1 MTPRRHP
8 VDLEKSNRAL
18 GFPTLITGLCQFYGV
33 PIAPN
38 KVIQPPITRAFIE
51 KYHTSRKAQGEAP
64 QQLGDTQ
71 PQAADAP
78 PSPLESTSVHLRR
91 LERYI

>member
-1 MTPRRHP
+1 M
-8 VDLEKSNRAL
+8 DLEKSNRAL

-51 KYHTSRKAQGEAP
+51 KYCTSWQAQGEAP
-64 QQLGDTQ
+64 QQPRDAQ

-78 PSPLESTSVHLRR
+78 PSPPESTSAHLRR
-91 LERYI
+91 LESYIQHVADQ